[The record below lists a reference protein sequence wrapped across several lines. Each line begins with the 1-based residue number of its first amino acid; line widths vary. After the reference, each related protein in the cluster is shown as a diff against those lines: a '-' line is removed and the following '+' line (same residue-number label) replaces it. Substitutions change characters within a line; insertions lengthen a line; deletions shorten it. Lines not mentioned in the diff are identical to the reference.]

1 VTGGHRRWPALLA
14 VLSVALLPG
23 CVRVN
28 LLSSELVACEE
39 GDDGMPSNGVVLM
52 AQAVPTATWVPCL
65 DTMPLGW
72 HLSDMDVDR
81 DTARFWL
88 DSDRDG
94 VRAIEVRLTESCT
107 TDSATE
113 IPSDREGMRRLEQVT
128 QVSPRFVGRR
138 YYVFDGGCITVL
150 FTLRGENRAEPLA
163 VATQGLGA
171 VSRNDLRLLVREVS
185 DDRLQLDPPAA
196 GDGDP

>member
-1 VTGGHRRWPALLA
+1 VTGGRRRWPALLA